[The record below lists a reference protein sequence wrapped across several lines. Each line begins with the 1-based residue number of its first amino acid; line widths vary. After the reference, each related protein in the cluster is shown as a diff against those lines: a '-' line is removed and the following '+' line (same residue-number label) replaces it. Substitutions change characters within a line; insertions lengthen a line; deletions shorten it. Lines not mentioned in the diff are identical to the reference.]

1 MVVWLVIWRGA
12 RDHYVIQRAWD
23 GGAASQ
29 QLQSFHFQ
37 ARWGHLARHIG
48 TLHSRTRPYVTC
60 WMMRETGVA
69 TRRLQHC
76 FQGACYLGTCLPRCA
91 HRTNPHI
98 LEY

>member
-37 ARWGHLARHIG
+37 AWWGHPAAEGPGRGIG

-60 WMMRETGVA
+60 WMRRETGVA

-76 FQGACYLGTCLPRCA
+76 LQRACYLPT
-91 HRTNPHI
+91 
-98 LEY
+98 